1 MQVNFHD
8 DEDTNTFGI
17 IKKGNFIAKSTNAL
31 HELFSLLPTVFK
43 HNTIPAVLMI
53 GTACMAFHYKV
64 IMSIKQF
71 CPVPLAFG
79 ASGTGKTLALRCS
92 LALFGAHN
100 QHIFQ
105 HCTLQYYSSRCA
117 ECSIPFGIDDPTHS
131 NELGELLLSVS
142 NGTKRATVGRGSETP
157 QSSPIITANFSLQD
171 KATRCECVCKLYIP
185 LSIMSITLLLGTVV
199 VPYLSR
205 SKSHHYDL
213 KQERSALGSKKLW
226 TSLKCFLQ
234 MQGSSLGWARS
245 LKKNME
251 KFFCMN

>member
-1 MQVNFHD
+1 MCTFTDKEMAEYVKHKKTLFHNSHPNGIKRAVSVIGRQPMSNIFVLGPSATFD
-8 DEDTNTFGI
+8 DSGTLLGDDSDVVWISDMVSGAGVASYNLVCDVVTPP
-17 IKKGNFIAKSTNAL
+17 STNAL

-53 GTACMAFHYKV
+53 GAACMAFHYKV

-100 QHIFQ
+100 QHMFQ
-105 HCTLQYYSSRCA
+105 HCTLKYYSSRCA

-185 LSIMSITLLLGTVV
+185 LSIT
-199 VPYLSR
+199 
-205 SKSHHYDL
+205 
-213 KQERSALGSKKLW
+213 
-226 TSLKCFLQ
+226 
-234 MQGSSLGWARS
+234 
-245 LKKNME
+245 
-251 KFFCMN
+251 